1 MNTPEAIKD
10 SHDARIAV
18 FETIT
23 NRIFIGEEIRRLDM
37 PMKWGHAVQTF
48 VQDHDIDAFAKAFR
62 DLTDLIGAKSGGKGK
77 RAWAKYAKVRA
88 RSANEGSGTAGWSL
102 AAPVPACFLI
112 EEEDIAVLSWQCK
125 GSQWSSKGQKGVAP
139 GRLQMIHSVRPKS
152 HSSAGQ
158 QRTRVA
164 VPKSS
169 VLPAPARAENAP
181 LHAEQTAV

>member
-1 MNTPEAIKD
+1 MVRLLLRDRNPPQTSSPRCGIQRPPFD
-10 SHDARIAV
+10 GAV
-18 FETIT
+18 WKVSYVK
-23 NRIFIGEEIRRLDM
+23 RL
-37 PMKWGHAVQTF
+37 PPVG
-48 VQDHDIDAFAKAFR
+48 
-62 DLTDLIGAKSGGKGK
+62 
-77 RAWAKYAKVRA
+77 
-88 RSANEGSGTAGWSL
+88 SAYEGSGTAGWSL

-152 HSSAGQ
+152 HSSASQ

>member
-88 RSANEGSGTAGWSL
+88 RSANEGSGTA
-102 AAPVPACFLI
+102 
-112 EEEDIAVLSWQCK
+112 D
-125 GSQWSSKGQKGVAP
+125 
-139 GRLQMIHSVRPKS
+139 
-152 HSSAGQ
+152 
-158 QRTRVA
+158 
-164 VPKSS
+164 
-169 VLPAPARAENAP
+169 
-181 LHAEQTAV
+181 